1 MGEKRTYTG
10 KELGGYLVGMF
21 GQNLIYNI
29 VATGLYFYFQ
39 NVICLPAMALGWI
52 MTIARIWDAIND
64 PMMGTIVDKTK
75 TKWGK
80 CRPYLIIFP
89 GIIGVVTILT
99 FINGNYATA
108 SSTAQKVLI
117 VAWAA
122 ISYIAWGMCFTVCDI
137 PLWGITSLMTEDEN
151 DRGKILSLARMVAG
165 VGGIGVLVVQ
175 IAQALGTAFVNKIDK
190 NAADY
195 DTLVQKANQKGFI
208 VTVIIMTVIAS
219 VLFEF
224 AGLCTREKVEKSER
238 SYTFKENFQIM
249 FRNKPFRQILISGIL
264 RSPIQLLMIVAMTLV
279 TYYYAN
285 GNIMNILKTDA
296 TGKIMGINF
305 QILVGLGCVAAGLFV
320 GQFVA
325 MGVTPLIIKK
335 VEKKTLYNI
344 YSIAGAVP
352 FALIFVFFKV
362 SGGDLTST
370 FWSIIV
376 GVCML
381 IASASFGGINVLQ
394 SVMIADCVDYEEY
407 HNGVRTDGVFFSGQS
422 FITKLAA
429 GISTI
434 ISSAVPAGFLLF
446 GQYFDAVFLYQYH
459 VLDLCGKT
467 VIDRIDCPVVILVH
481 KKVRTAFVDHRLDGK
496 HHTRNKEHLTSLWC
510 NVTYERIFVKFKSDP
525 VTTDLF
531 YNGITIG
538 LCVRIDGIG
547 NVAQMSPMALR
558 LQVPAGRTLP

>member
-1 MGEKRTYTG
+1 MNNLAKTYTK
-10 KELGGYLVGMF
+10 KEAAGFLVGMF

-64 PMMGTIVDKTK
+64 PMMGTIVDKTHS
-75 TKWGK
+75 KWGK

-89 GIIGVVTILT
+89 AIIGLVTILA
-99 FINGNYATA
+99 FLNGNYATA
-108 SSTAQKVLI
+108 DTTTQKVLI

-151 DRGKILSLARMVAG
+151 DRSKILGLARMVAG

-175 IAQALGTAFVNKIDK
+175 IAQAVAGAFGGDM
-190 NAADY
+190 
-195 DTLVQKANQKGFI
+195 QKGFI
-208 VTVIIMTVIAS
+208 VTVIIMTVVATI
-219 VLFEF
+219 LFEF
-224 AGLCTREKVEKSER
+224 AGLFAKERVDKSEK
-238 SYTFKENFQIM
+238 SYTFKENFKIM
-249 FRNKPFRQILISGIL
+249 FGNKPFRQILISGIL

-285 GNIMNILKTDA
+285 GNIMNILVYNDDGSLA
-296 TGKIMGINF
+296 GINVK
-305 QILVGLGCVAAGLFV
+305 ILIGLGCVAAGLFV

-352 FALIFVFFKV
+352 YALIFVFYKV
-362 SGGDLTST
+362 SGGDLTTT
-370 FWSIIV
+370 FWSIII
-376 GVCML
+376 GICML
-381 IASASFGGINVLQ
+381 FGSAAFGGINVLQ

-407 HNGVRTDGVFFSGQS
+407 YNGVRTDGVFFSGQS

-434 ISSAVPAGFLLF
+434 VSSAVYAIVGYSGANVDKLNKAIENGANFLTYDGGTGAGKYAEAMFFLISIPPAIGMILSAIPTLK
-446 GQYFDAVFLYQYH
+446 YAMTDAEH
-459 VLDLCGKT
+459 KE
-467 VIDRIDCPVVILVH
+467 ILSELVSRR
-481 KKVRTAFVDHRLDGK
+481 KGT
-496 HHTRNKEHLTSLWC
+496 KE
-510 NVTYERIFVKFKSDP
+510 D
-525 VTTDLF
+525 
-531 YNGITIG
+531 
-538 LCVRIDGIG
+538 
-547 NVAQMSPMALR
+547 
-558 LQVPAGRTLP
+558 

>member
-1 MGEKRTYTG
+1 MNSKAKTYTK
-10 KELGGYLVGMF
+10 KEAAGYLVGMF

-64 PMMGTIVDKTK
+64 PMMGTIVDKTHS
-75 TKWGK
+75 KWGK

-89 GIIGVVTILT
+89 AIIGVITILT
-99 FINGNYATA
+99 FVNGNYAEA

-117 VAWAA
+117 VGWAA
-122 ISYIAWGMCFTVCDI
+122 VSYIAWGMCFTVCDI

-151 DRGKILSLARMVAG
+151 DRSKILGLARMVAG

-175 IAQALGTAFVNKIDK
+175 IAQALSGVFNGDM
-190 NAADY
+190 
-195 DTLVQKANQKGFI
+195 QKAFI
-208 VTVIIMTVIAS
+208 VTVVIMTVIATI
-219 VLFEF
+219 LFEF
-224 AGLCTREKVEKSER
+224 AGLFTRERVEKSEK

-249 FRNKPFRQILISGIL
+249 LGNKPFRQILISGIL

-285 GNIMNILKTDA
+285 GNIMNILKYNEDGSLA
-296 TGKIMGINF
+296 GIDFKILI
-305 QILVGLGCVAAGLFV
+305 GLGSVAIGLFV

-335 VEKKTLYNI
+335 VEKKTLYNF

-370 FWSIIV
+370 AWSIVI
-376 GVCML
+376 GICML
-381 IASASFGGINVLQ
+381 FASAAFGGINVLQ

-407 HNGVRTDGVFFSGQS
+407 YNGIRTDGVFFSGQS

-434 ISSAVPAGFLLF
+434 ISSAV
-446 GQYFDAVFLYQYH
+446 Y
-459 VLDLCGKT
+459 
-467 VIDRIDCPVVILVH
+467 
-481 KKVRTAFVDHRLDGK
+481 AFVGYSGVNVDKLNKAIENGANFITYDGGSGVGK
-496 HHTRNKEHLTSLWC
+496 YAEAMFFLISIPPAIGMFLSALPTLKYAMTDKEHKQILAEL
-510 NVTYERIFVKFKSDP
+510 VAKR
-525 VTTDLF
+525 
-531 YNGITIG
+531 
-538 LCVRIDGIG
+538 G
-547 NVAQMSPMALR
+547 NKPQD
-558 LQVPAGRTLP
+558 

>member
-1 MGEKRTYTG
+1 MNNLAKTYTK
-10 KELGGYLVGMF
+10 KEAAGFLVGMF

-64 PMMGTIVDKTK
+64 PMMGTIVDKTHS
-75 TKWGK
+75 KWGK

-89 GIIGVVTILT
+89 AIIGLVTILA
-99 FINGNYATA
+99 FLNGNYATA
-108 SSTAQKVLI
+108 DTTTQKVLI

-151 DRGKILSLARMVAG
+151 DRSKILGLARMVAG

-175 IAQALGTAFVNKIDK
+175 IAQAVAGAFGGDM
-190 NAADY
+190 
-195 DTLVQKANQKGFI
+195 QKGFI
-208 VTVIIMTVIAS
+208 VTVIIMTVVATI
-219 VLFEF
+219 LFEF
-224 AGLCTREKVEKSER
+224 AGLFTKERVDKSEK
-238 SYTFKENFQIM
+238 SYTFKENFKIM
-249 FRNKPFRQILISGIL
+249 FGNKPFRQILISGIL

-285 GNIMNILKTDA
+285 GNIMNILVYNDDGSLA
-296 TGKIMGINF
+296 GINVK
-305 QILVGLGCVAAGLFV
+305 ILIGLGCVAAGLFV

-335 VEKKTLYNI
+335 VEKKTLYNV

-352 FALIFVFFKV
+352 YALIFVFYKV
-362 SGGDLTST
+362 SGGDLTTT
-370 FWSIIV
+370 FWSIII
-376 GVCML
+376 GICML
-381 IASASFGGINVLQ
+381 FGSAAFGGINVLQ

-407 HNGVRTDGVFFSGQS
+407 YNGVRTDGVFFSGQS

-434 ISSAVPAGFLLF
+434 VSSAVYAIVGYSGANVDKLNKAIENGASFLTYDGGTGVGKYAEAMFFLISIPPAIGMILSAIPTLK
-446 GQYFDAVFLYQYH
+446 YAMTDAE
-459 VLDLCGKT
+459 
-467 VIDRIDCPVVILVH
+467 H
-481 KKVRTAFVDHRLDGK
+481 KEMLSELISRRKGT
-496 HHTRNKEHLTSLWC
+496 KE
-510 NVTYERIFVKFKSDP
+510 D
-525 VTTDLF
+525 
-531 YNGITIG
+531 
-538 LCVRIDGIG
+538 
-547 NVAQMSPMALR
+547 
-558 LQVPAGRTLP
+558 

>member
-1 MGEKRTYTG
+1 MNNLAKTYTK
-10 KELGGYLVGMF
+10 KEAAGFLVGMF

-64 PMMGTIVDKTK
+64 PMMGTIVDKTHS
-75 TKWGK
+75 KWGK

-89 GIIGVVTILT
+89 AIIGLVTILT
-99 FINGNYATA
+99 FLNGNYATA
-108 SSTAQKVLI
+108 DTTTQKVLI

-151 DRGKILSLARMVAG
+151 DRSKILGLARMVAG

-175 IAQALGTAFVNKIDK
+175 IAQAVAGAFGGDM
-190 NAADY
+190 
-195 DTLVQKANQKGFI
+195 QKGFI
-208 VTVIIMTVIAS
+208 VTVIIMTVVATI
-219 VLFEF
+219 LFEF
-224 AGLCTREKVEKSER
+224 AGLFTKERVDKSEK
-238 SYTFKENFQIM
+238 SYTFKENFKIM
-249 FRNKPFRQILISGIL
+249 FGNKPFRQILISGIL

-285 GNIMNILKTDA
+285 GNIMNILVYNDDGSLA
-296 TGKIMGINF
+296 GINVK
-305 QILVGLGCVAAGLFV
+305 ILIGLGCVAAGLFV

-335 VEKKTLYNI
+335 VEKKTLYNV

-352 FALIFVFFKV
+352 YALIFVFYKV
-362 SGGDLTST
+362 SGGDLTTT
-370 FWSIIV
+370 FWSIII
-376 GVCML
+376 GICML
-381 IASASFGGINVLQ
+381 FGSAAFGGINVLQ

-407 HNGVRTDGVFFSGQS
+407 YNGVRTDGVFFSGQS

-434 ISSAVPAGFLLF
+434 VSSAVYAIVGYSGANVDKLNKAIENGASFLTYDGGTGVGKYAEAMFFLISIPPAIGMVLSAIPTLK
-446 GQYFDAVFLYQYH
+446 YAMTDAE
-459 VLDLCGKT
+459 
-467 VIDRIDCPVVILVH
+467 H
-481 KKVRTAFVDHRLDGK
+481 KEMLSELISRRKGT
-496 HHTRNKEHLTSLWC
+496 KE
-510 NVTYERIFVKFKSDP
+510 D
-525 VTTDLF
+525 
-531 YNGITIG
+531 
-538 LCVRIDGIG
+538 
-547 NVAQMSPMALR
+547 
-558 LQVPAGRTLP
+558 

>member
-1 MGEKRTYTG
+1 MNSKAKTYTK
-10 KELGGYLVGMF
+10 KEAAGYLVGMF

-64 PMMGTIVDKTK
+64 PMMGTIVDKTHS
-75 TKWGK
+75 KWGK

-89 GIIGVVTILT
+89 AIIGVITILT
-99 FINGNYATA
+99 FINGNYAEA

-117 VAWAA
+117 VGWAA
-122 ISYIAWGMCFTVCDI
+122 VSYIAWGMCFTVCDI
-137 PLWGITSLMTEDEN
+137 PLWGLTSLMTEDEN
-151 DRGKILSLARMVAG
+151 DRSKILGLARMVAG

-175 IAQALGTAFVNKIDK
+175 IAQALAGAFGGDM
-190 NAADY
+190 
-195 DTLVQKANQKGFI
+195 QKAFI
-208 VTVIIMTVIAS
+208 VTVVIMTVIATI
-219 VLFEF
+219 LFEF
-224 AGLCTREKVEKSER
+224 AGLFTRERVEKSEK

-249 FRNKPFRQILISGIL
+249 FGNKPFRQILISGIL

-285 GNIMNILKTDA
+285 GNIMNILKYNEDGSLA
-296 TGKIMGINF
+296 GINF
-305 QILVGLGCVAAGLFV
+305 KILIGLGSVAIGLFV

-335 VEKKTLYNI
+335 VEKKTLYNF

-370 FWSIIV
+370 VWSIVI
-376 GVCML
+376 GICML
-381 IASASFGGINVLQ
+381 FASASFGGINVLQ

-407 HNGVRTDGVFFSGQS
+407 HNGIRTDGVFFSGQS

-434 ISSAVPAGFLLF
+434 ISSAV
-446 GQYFDAVFLYQYH
+446 Y
-459 VLDLCGKT
+459 
-467 VIDRIDCPVVILVH
+467 
-481 KKVRTAFVDHRLDGK
+481 AFVGYSGVNVDKLNKAIENGANFITYDGGSGVGK
-496 HHTRNKEHLTSLWC
+496 YAEAMFFLISIPPAIGMFLSALPTLKYAMTDKEHKQILL
-510 NVTYERIFVKFKSDP
+510 NIVDEINK
-525 VTTDLF
+525 L
-531 YNGITIG
+531 
-538 LCVRIDGIG
+538 
-547 NVAQMSPMALR
+547 
-558 LQVPAGRTLP
+558 

>member
-1 MGEKRTYTG
+1 MNSKAKTYTK
-10 KELGGYLVGMF
+10 KEAAGYLVGMF

-64 PMMGTIVDKTK
+64 PMMGTIVDKTHS
-75 TKWGK
+75 KWGK

-89 GIIGVVTILT
+89 AIIGVITILT
-99 FINGNYATA
+99 FVNGNYAEA

-122 ISYIAWGMCFTVCDI
+122 VSYIAWGMCFTVCDI

-151 DRGKILSLARMVAG
+151 DRSKILGLARMVAG

-175 IAQALGTAFVNKIDK
+175 VAQALAGAFNGDM
-190 NAADY
+190 
-195 DTLVQKANQKGFI
+195 QKAFI
-208 VTVIIMTVIAS
+208 VTVVIMTVVATI
-219 VLFEF
+219 LFEF
-224 AGLCTREKVEKSER
+224 AGVFTRERVEKSEK

-249 FRNKPFRQILISGIL
+249 FGNKPFRQILISGIL

-285 GNIMNILKTDA
+285 GNIMNILKYNEDGSLA
-296 TGKIMGINF
+296 GIDFKILI
-305 QILVGLGCVAAGLFV
+305 GLGSVAVGLFV

-335 VEKKTLYNI
+335 MEKKTLYNI

-370 FWSIIV
+370 AWSIVI
-376 GVCML
+376 GICML
-381 IASASFGGINVLQ
+381 FASAAFGGINVLQ

-434 ISSAVPAGFLLF
+434 ISSAV
-446 GQYFDAVFLYQYH
+446 Y
-459 VLDLCGKT
+459 
-467 VIDRIDCPVVILVH
+467 
-481 KKVRTAFVDHRLDGK
+481 AFVGYSGVNVDKLNKAIENGANFITYDGGSGIGK
-496 HHTRNKEHLTSLWC
+496 YAEAMFFLISIPPAIGMFLSALPTLKYAMTDKEHEQILAEL
-510 NVTYERIFVKFKSDP
+510 VAKR
-525 VTTDLF
+525 
-531 YNGITIG
+531 
-538 LCVRIDGIG
+538 G
-547 NVAQMSPMALR
+547 NKPQD
-558 LQVPAGRTLP
+558 

>member
-1 MGEKRTYTG
+1 MGDTKRTYTG

-99 FINGNYATA
+99 FLNGNYANAT
-108 SSTAQKVLI
+108 TTTQKVLI
-117 VAWAA
+117 VAWAG

-151 DRGKILSLARMVAG
+151 DRGKILGLARMVAG

-175 IAQALGTAFVNKIDK
+175 VAQALSGAFNG
-190 NAADY
+190 NM
-195 DTLVQKANQKGFI
+195 QKAFI

-224 AGLCTREKVEKSER
+224 AGICTRERVEKSER
-238 SYTFKENFQIM
+238 TYTFKENFQIM

-285 GNIMNILKTDA
+285 GNIMNILNTDPA
-296 TGKIMGINF
+296 GKITGIN
-305 QILVGLGCVAAGLFV
+305 IKVLIGLGAVAAGLFI

-325 MGVTPLIIKK
+325 MGITPVLIKK
-335 VEKKTLYNI
+335 IEKKTLYNF
-344 YSIAGAVP
+344 YSLAGAIP
-352 FALIFVFFKV
+352 FALIFVFYKV
-362 SGGDLTST
+362 SGGDLTT
-370 FWSIIV
+370 VGWSIVI

-381 IASASFGGINVLQ
+381 FASASFGGINVLQ
-394 SVMIADCVDYEEY
+394 SIMIADCVDYEEY

-422 FITKLAA
+422 FITKLSA
-429 GISTI
+429 GLATI
-434 ISSAVPAGFLLF
+434 ISSVVYSIVGYSGANVDKLNKAIEKGASFITYDGGSGVGKYAAAMFFLISIPPAIGMALSALPTLK
-446 GQYFDAVFLYQYH
+446 YAMSD
-459 VLDLCGKT
+459 
-467 VIDRIDCPVVILVH
+467 
-481 KKVRTAFVDHRLDGK
+481 
-496 HHTRNKEHLTSLWC
+496 KEHAKILDELISRR
-510 NVTYERIFVKFKSDP
+510 NNKDAAEAD
-525 VTTDLF
+525 TDL
-531 YNGITIG
+531 
-538 LCVRIDGIG
+538 
-547 NVAQMSPMALR
+547 AAEALENKMESIVDEIN
-558 LQVPAGRTLP
+558 QI

>member
-1 MGEKRTYTG
+1 MNNLAKTYTK
-10 KELGGYLVGMF
+10 KEAAGFLVGMF

-64 PMMGTIVDKTK
+64 PMMGTIVDKTHS
-75 TKWGK
+75 KWGK

-89 GIIGVVTILT
+89 AIIGLVTILT
-99 FINGNYATA
+99 FLNGNYATA
-108 SSTAQKVLI
+108 DTTTQKVLI

-151 DRGKILSLARMVAG
+151 DRSKILGLARMVAG

-175 IAQALGTAFVNKIDK
+175 IAQAVAGAFGGDM
-190 NAADY
+190 
-195 DTLVQKANQKGFI
+195 QKGFI
-208 VTVIIMTVIAS
+208 VTVIIMTVVATI
-219 VLFEF
+219 LFEF
-224 AGLCTREKVEKSER
+224 AGLFTKERVDKSEK
-238 SYTFKENFQIM
+238 SYTFKENFKIM
-249 FRNKPFRQILISGIL
+249 FGNKPFRQILISGIL

-285 GNIMNILKTDA
+285 GNIMNILVYNDDGSLA
-296 TGKIMGINF
+296 GINVK
-305 QILVGLGCVAAGLFV
+305 ILIGLGCVAAGLFV

-335 VEKKTLYNI
+335 VEKKTLYNV

-352 FALIFVFFKV
+352 YALIFVFYKV
-362 SGGDLTST
+362 SGGDLTTT
-370 FWSIIV
+370 FWSIII
-376 GVCML
+376 GICML
-381 IASASFGGINVLQ
+381 FGSAAFGGINVLQ

-407 HNGVRTDGVFFSGQS
+407 YNGVRTDGVFFSGQS

-434 ISSAVPAGFLLF
+434 VSSAVYAIVGYSGANVDKLNKAIENGASFLTYDGGTGVGKYAEAMFFLISIPPAIGMILSAIPTLK
-446 GQYFDAVFLYQYH
+446 YAMTDAE
-459 VLDLCGKT
+459 
-467 VIDRIDCPVVILVH
+467 H
-481 KKVRTAFVDHRLDGK
+481 KEMLSELISRRKGT
-496 HHTRNKEHLTSLWC
+496 KE
-510 NVTYERIFVKFKSDP
+510 D
-525 VTTDLF
+525 
-531 YNGITIG
+531 
-538 LCVRIDGIG
+538 
-547 NVAQMSPMALR
+547 
-558 LQVPAGRTLP
+558 

>member
-1 MGEKRTYTG
+1 MNNLAKTYTK
-10 KELGGYLVGMF
+10 KEAAGFLVGMF

-64 PMMGTIVDKTK
+64 PMMGTIVDKTHS
-75 TKWGK
+75 KWGK

-89 GIIGVVTILT
+89 AIIGLVTILA
-99 FINGNYATA
+99 FLNGNYATA
-108 SSTAQKVLI
+108 DTTTQKVLI

-151 DRGKILSLARMVAG
+151 DRSKILGLARMVAG

-175 IAQALGTAFVNKIDK
+175 IAQAVAGAFGGDM
-190 NAADY
+190 
-195 DTLVQKANQKGFI
+195 QKGFI
-208 VTVIIMTVIAS
+208 VTVIIMTVVATI
-219 VLFEF
+219 LFEF
-224 AGLCTREKVEKSER
+224 AGLFTKERVDKSEK
-238 SYTFKENFQIM
+238 SYTFKENFKIM
-249 FRNKPFRQILISGIL
+249 FGNKPFRQILISGIL

-285 GNIMNILKTDA
+285 GNIMNILVYNDDGSLA
-296 TGKIMGINF
+296 GINVK
-305 QILVGLGCVAAGLFV
+305 ILIGLGCVAAGLFV

-352 FALIFVFFKV
+352 YALIFVFYKV
-362 SGGDLTST
+362 SGGDLTTT
-370 FWSIIV
+370 FWSIII
-376 GVCML
+376 GICML
-381 IASASFGGINVLQ
+381 FGSAAFGGINVLQ

-407 HNGVRTDGVFFSGQS
+407 YNGVRTDGVFFSGQS

-434 ISSAVPAGFLLF
+434 VSSAVYAIVGYSGANVDKLNKAIENGANFLTYDGGTGAGKYAEAMFFLISIPPAIGMILSAIPTLK
-446 GQYFDAVFLYQYH
+446 YAMTDAEH
-459 VLDLCGKT
+459 KE
-467 VIDRIDCPVVILVH
+467 ILSELVSRR
-481 KKVRTAFVDHRLDGK
+481 KGT
-496 HHTRNKEHLTSLWC
+496 KE
-510 NVTYERIFVKFKSDP
+510 D
-525 VTTDLF
+525 
-531 YNGITIG
+531 
-538 LCVRIDGIG
+538 
-547 NVAQMSPMALR
+547 
-558 LQVPAGRTLP
+558 

>member
-1 MGEKRTYTG
+1 MNSKAKTYTK
-10 KELGGYLVGMF
+10 KEAAGYLVGMF

-52 MTIARIWDAIND
+52 MTIARIWDAVND
-64 PMMGTIVDKTK
+64 PMMGTIVDKTHS
-75 TKWGK
+75 KWGK

-89 GIIGVVTILT
+89 AIIGVITILT
-99 FINGNYATA
+99 FINGNYAEA

-117 VAWAA
+117 VGWAA
-122 ISYIAWGMCFTVCDI
+122 VSYIAWGMCFTVCDI
-137 PLWGITSLMTEDEN
+137 PLWGLTSLMTEDEN
-151 DRGKILSLARMVAG
+151 DRSKILGLARMVAG

-175 IAQALGTAFVNKIDK
+175 IAQALAGVFGGDM
-190 NAADY
+190 
-195 DTLVQKANQKGFI
+195 QKAFI
-208 VTVIIMTVIAS
+208 VTVVIMTVIATI
-219 VLFEF
+219 LFEF
-224 AGLCTREKVEKSER
+224 AGIFTRERVEKSEK

-249 FRNKPFRQILISGIL
+249 FGNKPFRQILISGIL

-285 GNIMNILKTDA
+285 GNIMNILKYNEDGSLA
-296 TGKIMGINF
+296 GINF
-305 QILVGLGCVAAGLFV
+305 KILIGLGSVAVGLFV

-335 VEKKTLYNI
+335 VEKKTLYNF

-370 FWSIIV
+370 AWSIVI
-376 GVCML
+376 GICML
-381 IASASFGGINVLQ
+381 FASASFGGINVLQ

-407 HNGVRTDGVFFSGQS
+407 YNGVRTDGVFFSGQS

-434 ISSAVPAGFLLF
+434 ISSAV
-446 GQYFDAVFLYQYH
+446 Y
-459 VLDLCGKT
+459 
-467 VIDRIDCPVVILVH
+467 
-481 KKVRTAFVDHRLDGK
+481 AFVGYSGVNVDKLNKAIENGANFITYDGGSGVGK
-496 HHTRNKEHLTSLWC
+496 YAEAMFFLISIPPAIGMFLSALPTLKYAMTDKEHKQILAEL
-510 NVTYERIFVKFKSDP
+510 VAKR
-525 VTTDLF
+525 
-531 YNGITIG
+531 
-538 LCVRIDGIG
+538 G
-547 NVAQMSPMALR
+547 NKPQD
-558 LQVPAGRTLP
+558 

>member
-1 MGEKRTYTG
+1 MNNLAKTYTK
-10 KELGGYLVGMF
+10 KEAAGFLVGMF

-64 PMMGTIVDKTK
+64 PMMGTIVDKTHS
-75 TKWGK
+75 KWGK

-89 GIIGVVTILT
+89 AIIGVITILA
-99 FINGNYATA
+99 FLNGNYATA
-108 SSTAQKVLI
+108 DTTTQKVLI

-151 DRGKILSLARMVAG
+151 DRSKILGLARMVAG

-175 IAQALGTAFVNKIDK
+175 IAQAVAGAFGGDM
-190 NAADY
+190 
-195 DTLVQKANQKGFI
+195 QKGFI
-208 VTVIIMTVIAS
+208 VTVIIMTVVATI
-219 VLFEF
+219 LFEF
-224 AGLCTREKVEKSER
+224 AGLFTKERVDKSEK
-238 SYTFKENFQIM
+238 SYTFKENFKIM
-249 FRNKPFRQILISGIL
+249 FGNKPFRQILISGIL

-285 GNIMNILKTDA
+285 GNIMNILVYNDDGSLA
-296 TGKIMGINF
+296 GINVK
-305 QILVGLGCVAAGLFV
+305 ILIGLGCVAAGLFV

-335 VEKKTLYNI
+335 VEKKTLYNV

-352 FALIFVFFKV
+352 YALIFVFYKV
-362 SGGDLTST
+362 SGGDLTTT
-370 FWSIIV
+370 FWSIII
-376 GVCML
+376 GICML
-381 IASASFGGINVLQ
+381 FGSAAFGGINVLQ

-407 HNGVRTDGVFFSGQS
+407 YNGVRTDGVFFSGQS

-434 ISSAVPAGFLLF
+434 VSSAVYAIVGYSGANVDKLNKAIENGASFLTYDGGTGVGKYAEAMFFLISIPPAIGMILSAIPTLK
-446 GQYFDAVFLYQYH
+446 YAMTDAEH
-459 VLDLCGKT
+459 KE
-467 VIDRIDCPVVILVH
+467 ILSELVSRR
-481 KKVRTAFVDHRLDGK
+481 KGT
-496 HHTRNKEHLTSLWC
+496 KE
-510 NVTYERIFVKFKSDP
+510 D
-525 VTTDLF
+525 
-531 YNGITIG
+531 
-538 LCVRIDGIG
+538 
-547 NVAQMSPMALR
+547 
-558 LQVPAGRTLP
+558 

>member
-1 MGEKRTYTG
+1 MNNLAKTYTK
-10 KELGGYLVGMF
+10 KEAAGFLVGMF

-64 PMMGTIVDKTK
+64 PMMGTIVDKTHS
-75 TKWGK
+75 KWGK

-89 GIIGVVTILT
+89 AIIGLVTILA
-99 FINGNYATA
+99 FLNGNYATA
-108 SSTAQKVLI
+108 DTTTQKVLI

-151 DRGKILSLARMVAG
+151 DRSKILGLARMVAG

-175 IAQALGTAFVNKIDK
+175 IAQAVAGAFGGDM
-190 NAADY
+190 
-195 DTLVQKANQKGFI
+195 QKGFI
-208 VTVIIMTVIAS
+208 VTVIIMTVVATI
-219 VLFEF
+219 LFEF
-224 AGLCTREKVEKSER
+224 AGLFTKERVDKSEK
-238 SYTFKENFQIM
+238 SYTFKENFKIM
-249 FRNKPFRQILISGIL
+249 FGNKPFRQILISGIL

-285 GNIMNILKTDA
+285 GNIMNILVYNDDGSLA
-296 TGKIMGINF
+296 GINVK
-305 QILVGLGCVAAGLFV
+305 ILIGLGCVAAGLFV

-352 FALIFVFFKV
+352 YALIFVFYKV
-362 SGGDLTST
+362 SGGDLTTT
-370 FWSIIV
+370 FWSIII
-376 GVCML
+376 GICML
-381 IASASFGGINVLQ
+381 FGSAAFGGINVLQ

-407 HNGVRTDGVFFSGQS
+407 YNGVRTDGVFFSGQS

-434 ISSAVPAGFLLF
+434 VSSAVYAIVGYSGVNVDKLNKAIENGASFLTYDGGTGVGKYAEAMFFLISIPPAIGMILSAIPTLK
-446 GQYFDAVFLYQYH
+446 YAMTDAEH
-459 VLDLCGKT
+459 KE
-467 VIDRIDCPVVILVH
+467 ILSELVSRR
-481 KKVRTAFVDHRLDGK
+481 KGT
-496 HHTRNKEHLTSLWC
+496 KE
-510 NVTYERIFVKFKSDP
+510 D
-525 VTTDLF
+525 
-531 YNGITIG
+531 
-538 LCVRIDGIG
+538 
-547 NVAQMSPMALR
+547 
-558 LQVPAGRTLP
+558 

>member
-1 MGEKRTYTG
+1 MNNLAKTYTK
-10 KELGGYLVGMF
+10 KEAAGFLVGMF

-64 PMMGTIVDKTK
+64 PMMGTIVDKTHS
-75 TKWGK
+75 KWGK

-89 GIIGVVTILT
+89 AIIGLVTILA
-99 FINGNYATA
+99 FLNGNYATA
-108 SSTAQKVLI
+108 DTTTQKVLI

-151 DRGKILSLARMVAG
+151 DRSKILGLARMVAG

-175 IAQALGTAFVNKIDK
+175 IAQAVAGAFGGDM
-190 NAADY
+190 
-195 DTLVQKANQKGFI
+195 QKGFI
-208 VTVIIMTVIAS
+208 VTVIIMTVVATI
-219 VLFEF
+219 LFEF
-224 AGLCTREKVEKSER
+224 AGLFTKERVDKSEK
-238 SYTFKENFQIM
+238 SYTFKENFKIM
-249 FRNKPFRQILISGIL
+249 FGNKPFRQILISGIL

-285 GNIMNILKTDA
+285 GNIMNILVYNDDGSLA
-296 TGKIMGINF
+296 GINVK
-305 QILVGLGCVAAGLFV
+305 ILIGLGCVAAGLFV

-352 FALIFVFFKV
+352 FALIFVFYKV
-362 SGGDLTST
+362 SGGDLTTT
-370 FWSIIV
+370 FWSIII
-376 GVCML
+376 GICML
-381 IASASFGGINVLQ
+381 FGSAAFGGINVLQ

-407 HNGVRTDGVFFSGQS
+407 YNGVRTDGVFFSGQS

-434 ISSAVPAGFLLF
+434 VSSAV
-446 GQYFDAVFLYQYH
+446 Y
-459 VLDLCGKT
+459 
-467 VIDRIDCPVVILVH
+467 
-481 KKVRTAFVDHRLDGK
+481 AFVGYSGANVDKLNKAIENGASFLTYDGGTGVGK
-496 HHTRNKEHLTSLWC
+496 YAEAMFFLISIPPAIGMILSAIPTLKYAMTDAEHKEILSELVSRRKGTK
-510 NVTYERIFVKFKSDP
+510 ED
-525 VTTDLF
+525 
-531 YNGITIG
+531 
-538 LCVRIDGIG
+538 
-547 NVAQMSPMALR
+547 
-558 LQVPAGRTLP
+558 

>member
-1 MGEKRTYTG
+1 MNSTAKTYTK
-10 KELGGYLVGMF
+10 KEAAGFLTGMF

-52 MTIARIWDAIND
+52 MAIARIWDAIND
-64 PMMGTIVDKTK
+64 PMMGTIVDKTHS
-75 TKWGK
+75 KWGK

-89 GIIGVVTILT
+89 AIIGVITILT
-99 FINGNYATA
+99 FINGNYAEA

-117 VAWAA
+117 VGWAA
-122 ISYIAWGMCFTVCDI
+122 VSYIAWGMCFTVCDI

-151 DRGKILSLARMVAG
+151 DRSKILGLARMVAG

-175 IAQALGTAFVNKIDK
+175 IAQALAGVFDGNM
-190 NAADY
+190 
-195 DTLVQKANQKGFI
+195 QKSFI
-208 VTVIIMTVIAS
+208 VTVIVMTVIATI
-219 VLFEF
+219 LFEF
-224 AGLCTREKVEKSER
+224 AGVFTRERVEKSER

-249 FRNKPFRQILISGIL
+249 FGNKPFRQILISGIL

-285 GNIMNILKTDA
+285 GNIMNILKYNEDGSLA
-296 TGKIMGINF
+296 GIDFKILI
-305 QILVGLGCVAAGLFV
+305 GLGSVAIGLFV

-325 MGVTPLIIKK
+325 MGVTPVIIKK
-335 VEKKTLYNI
+335 VEKKKLYNF

-352 FALIFVFFKV
+352 FALIFVFFKI

-370 FWSIIV
+370 VWSIVV
-376 GVCML
+376 GICML
-381 IASASFGGINVLQ
+381 FASASFGGINVLQ

-434 ISSAVPAGFLLF
+434 ISSAI
-446 GQYFDAVFLYQYH
+446 Y
-459 VLDLCGKT
+459 
-467 VIDRIDCPVVILVH
+467 
-481 KKVRTAFVDHRLDGK
+481 AFVGYSGVNVDKLNKAIENGANFITYDGGTGAGK
-496 HHTRNKEHLTSLWC
+496 YAEAMFFLISIPPAIGMFLSALPTLKYALSDKEH
-510 NVTYERIFVKFKSDP
+510 ERILSELIAKRGDKAD
-525 VTTDLF
+525 D
-531 YNGITIG
+531 
-538 LCVRIDGIG
+538 
-547 NVAQMSPMALR
+547 
-558 LQVPAGRTLP
+558 

>member
-1 MGEKRTYTG
+1 MNSTAKTYTK
-10 KELGGYLVGMF
+10 KEAAGFLTGMF

-52 MTIARIWDAIND
+52 MAIARIWDAIND
-64 PMMGTIVDKTK
+64 PMMGTIVDKTHS
-75 TKWGK
+75 KWGK

-89 GIIGVVTILT
+89 AIIGVITILT
-99 FINGNYATA
+99 FINGNYAEA

-117 VAWAA
+117 VGWAA
-122 ISYIAWGMCFTVCDI
+122 VSYIAWGMCFTVCDI

-151 DRGKILSLARMVAG
+151 DRSKILGLARMVAG

-175 IAQALGTAFVNKIDK
+175 IAQALAGVFDGNM
-190 NAADY
+190 
-195 DTLVQKANQKGFI
+195 QKSFI
-208 VTVIIMTVIAS
+208 VTVIVMTVIATI
-219 VLFEF
+219 LFEF
-224 AGLCTREKVEKSER
+224 AGVFTRERVEKSER

-249 FRNKPFRQILISGIL
+249 FGNKPFRQILISGIL

-285 GNIMNILKTDA
+285 GNIMNILKYNKDGSLA
-296 TGKIMGINF
+296 GIDFKILI
-305 QILVGLGCVAAGLFV
+305 GLGSVAIGLFV

-325 MGVTPLIIKK
+325 MGVTPVIIKK
-335 VEKKTLYNI
+335 VEKKKLYNF

-352 FALIFVFFKV
+352 FALIFVFFKI

-370 FWSIIV
+370 VWSIVV
-376 GVCML
+376 GICML
-381 IASASFGGINVLQ
+381 FASASFGGINVLQ

-434 ISSAVPAGFLLF
+434 ISSAI
-446 GQYFDAVFLYQYH
+446 Y
-459 VLDLCGKT
+459 
-467 VIDRIDCPVVILVH
+467 
-481 KKVRTAFVDHRLDGK
+481 AFVGYSGVNVDKLNKAIENGANFITYDGGTGAGK
-496 HHTRNKEHLTSLWC
+496 YAEAMFFLISIPPAIGMFLSALPTLKYALSDKEH
-510 NVTYERIFVKFKSDP
+510 ERILSELIAKRGDKAD
-525 VTTDLF
+525 D
-531 YNGITIG
+531 
-538 LCVRIDGIG
+538 
-547 NVAQMSPMALR
+547 
-558 LQVPAGRTLP
+558 

>member
-1 MGEKRTYTG
+1 MNNLAKTYTK
-10 KELGGYLVGMF
+10 KEAAGFLVGMF

-64 PMMGTIVDKTK
+64 PMMGTIVDKTHS
-75 TKWGK
+75 KWGK

-89 GIIGVVTILT
+89 AIIGLVTILA
-99 FINGNYATA
+99 FLNGNYATA
-108 SSTAQKVLI
+108 DTTTQKVLI

-151 DRGKILSLARMVAG
+151 DRSKILGLARMVAG

-175 IAQALGTAFVNKIDK
+175 IAQAVAGAFGGDM
-190 NAADY
+190 
-195 DTLVQKANQKGFI
+195 QKGFI
-208 VTVIIMTVIAS
+208 VTVIIMTVVATI
-219 VLFEF
+219 LFEF
-224 AGLCTREKVEKSER
+224 AGLFTKERVDKSEK
-238 SYTFKENFQIM
+238 SYTFKENFKIM
-249 FRNKPFRQILISGIL
+249 FGNKPFRQILISGIL

-285 GNIMNILKTDA
+285 GNIMNILVYNDDGSLA
-296 TGKIMGINF
+296 GINVK
-305 QILVGLGCVAAGLFV
+305 ILIGLGCVAAGLFV

-352 FALIFVFFKV
+352 FALIFVFYKV
-362 SGGDLTST
+362 SGGDLTTT
-370 FWSIIV
+370 FWSIII
-376 GVCML
+376 GICML
-381 IASASFGGINVLQ
+381 FGSAAFGGINVLQ

-407 HNGVRTDGVFFSGQS
+407 YNGVRTDGVFFSGQS

-434 ISSAVPAGFLLF
+434 VSSAVYAIVGYSGANVDKLNKAIENGASFLTYDGGTGVGKYAEAMFFLISIPPAIGMVLSAIPTLK
-446 GQYFDAVFLYQYH
+446 YAMTDAE
-459 VLDLCGKT
+459 
-467 VIDRIDCPVVILVH
+467 H
-481 KKVRTAFVDHRLDGK
+481 KEMLSELISRRKGT
-496 HHTRNKEHLTSLWC
+496 KE
-510 NVTYERIFVKFKSDP
+510 D
-525 VTTDLF
+525 
-531 YNGITIG
+531 
-538 LCVRIDGIG
+538 
-547 NVAQMSPMALR
+547 
-558 LQVPAGRTLP
+558 

>member
-1 MGEKRTYTG
+1 MNNLAKTYTK
-10 KELGGYLVGMF
+10 KEAAGFLVGMF

-64 PMMGTIVDKTK
+64 PMMGTIVDKTHS
-75 TKWGK
+75 KWGK

-89 GIIGVVTILT
+89 AIIGLVTILA
-99 FINGNYATA
+99 FLNGNYASADT
-108 SSTAQKVLI
+108 TTQKVLI

-151 DRGKILSLARMVAG
+151 DRSKILGLARMVAG

-175 IAQALGTAFVNKIDK
+175 IAQAVAGAFGGDM
-190 NAADY
+190 
-195 DTLVQKANQKGFI
+195 QKGFI
-208 VTVIIMTVIAS
+208 VTVIIMTVVATI
-219 VLFEF
+219 LFEF
-224 AGLCTREKVEKSER
+224 AGLFTKERVDKSEK
-238 SYTFKENFQIM
+238 SYTFKENFKIM
-249 FRNKPFRQILISGIL
+249 FGNKPFRQILISGIL

-285 GNIMNILKTDA
+285 GNIMNILVYNDDGSLA
-296 TGKIMGINF
+296 GINVK
-305 QILVGLGCVAAGLFV
+305 ILIGLGCVAAGLFV

-352 FALIFVFFKV
+352 YALIFVFYKV
-362 SGGDLTST
+362 SGGDLTTT
-370 FWSIIV
+370 FWSIII
-376 GVCML
+376 GICML
-381 IASASFGGINVLQ
+381 FGSAAFGGINVLQ

-407 HNGVRTDGVFFSGQS
+407 YNGVRTDGVFFSGQS

-434 ISSAVPAGFLLF
+434 VSSAVYAIVGYSGANVDKLNKAIENGASFLTYDGGTGVGKYAEAMFFLISIPPAIGMILSAIPTLK
-446 GQYFDAVFLYQYH
+446 YAMTDAEH
-459 VLDLCGKT
+459 KE
-467 VIDRIDCPVVILVH
+467 ILSELVSRR
-481 KKVRTAFVDHRLDGK
+481 KGT
-496 HHTRNKEHLTSLWC
+496 KE
-510 NVTYERIFVKFKSDP
+510 D
-525 VTTDLF
+525 
-531 YNGITIG
+531 
-538 LCVRIDGIG
+538 
-547 NVAQMSPMALR
+547 
-558 LQVPAGRTLP
+558 

>member
-1 MGEKRTYTG
+1 MEHKRLTYTN

-52 MTIARIWDAIND
+52 MTIARVWDAIND

-99 FINGNYATA
+99 FINSNYANATT
-108 SSTAQKVLI
+108 TAQKALI
-117 VAWAA
+117 IGWAA
-122 ISYIAWGMCFTVCDI
+122 VSYVAWGMCFTVCDI

-151 DRGKILSLARMVAG
+151 DRSKILGLARMVAG

-175 IAQALGTAFVNKIDK
+175 IAQALGTAFVDK
-190 NAADY
+190 LDKSAPDY
-195 DTLVQKANQKGFI
+195 AELVQKANQKGFI
-208 VTVIIMTVIAS
+208 ITVIIMTVVAS
-219 VLFEF
+219 ILFEF
-224 AGLCTREKVEKSER
+224 AGIATRERVEKSEK
-238 SYTFKENFQIM
+238 SYTFKENFKIM
-249 FRNKPFRQILISGIL
+249 FSNKPFRQILISGIL

-285 GNIMNILKTDA
+285 GNIMNILATDA
-296 TGKIMGINF
+296 SGKITGINF
-305 QILVGLGCVAAGLFV
+305 KILIGLGCVALGLFV

-325 MGVTPLIIKK
+325 MGITPLLIKK
-335 VEKKTLYNI
+335 FEKKTLYNF

-352 FALIFVFFKV
+352 FALIYVFFKI

-370 FWSIIV
+370 VWSIVTGI
-376 GVCML
+376 CML
-381 IASASFGGINVLQ
+381 FGSAAFGGINVLQ

-407 HNGVRTDGVFFSGQS
+407 YNGVRTDGVFFSGQS

-429 GISTI
+429 GLSTI
-434 ISSAVPAGFLLF
+434 ISSVVYSIVGYSGKNVDILNKAIANGESFITYDGGTGKGKYAAAMFFLISIPPAIGMLLSAIPTLK
-446 GQYFDAVFLYQYH
+446 YAMTDKEH
-459 VLDLCGKT
+459 EN
-467 VIDRIDCPVVILVH
+467 ILAELVSRR
-481 KKVRTAFVDHRLDGK
+481 RTAKEKTDADSADAPSTLDAA
-496 HHTRNKEHLTSLWC
+496 S
-510 NVTYERIFVKFKSDP
+510 
-525 VTTDLF
+525 
-531 YNGITIG
+531 
-538 LCVRIDGIG
+538 
-547 NVAQMSPMALR
+547 AALEDNMDSIVEEINN
-558 LQVPAGRTLP
+558 L

>member
-1 MGEKRTYTG
+1 MNNLAKTYTK
-10 KELGGYLVGMF
+10 KEAAGFLVGMF

-64 PMMGTIVDKTK
+64 PMMGTIVDKTHS
-75 TKWGK
+75 KWGK

-89 GIIGVVTILT
+89 AIIGLVTILA
-99 FINGNYATA
+99 FLNGNYATA
-108 SSTAQKVLI
+108 DTTTQKVLI

-151 DRGKILSLARMVAG
+151 DRSKILGLARMVAG

-175 IAQALGTAFVNKIDK
+175 IAQAVAGAFGGDM
-190 NAADY
+190 
-195 DTLVQKANQKGFI
+195 QKGFI
-208 VTVIIMTVIAS
+208 VTVIIMTVVATI
-219 VLFEF
+219 LFEF
-224 AGLCTREKVEKSER
+224 AGLFTKERVDKSEK
-238 SYTFKENFQIM
+238 SYTFKENFKIM
-249 FRNKPFRQILISGIL
+249 FGNKPFRQILISGIL

-285 GNIMNILKTDA
+285 GNIMNILVYNDDGSLA
-296 TGKIMGINF
+296 GINVK
-305 QILVGLGCVAAGLFV
+305 ILIGLGCVAAGLFV

-352 FALIFVFFKV
+352 YALIFVFYKV
-362 SGGDLTST
+362 SGGDLTTT
-370 FWSIIV
+370 FWSIII
-376 GVCML
+376 GICML
-381 IASASFGGINVLQ
+381 FGSAAFGGINVLQ

-407 HNGVRTDGVFFSGQS
+407 YNGVRTDGIFFSGQS

-434 ISSAVPAGFLLF
+434 VSSAVYAIVGYSGANVDKLNKAIENGASFLTYDGGTGVGKYAEAMFFLISIPPAIGMILSAIPTLK
-446 GQYFDAVFLYQYH
+446 YAMTDAEH
-459 VLDLCGKT
+459 KE
-467 VIDRIDCPVVILVH
+467 ILSELVSRR
-481 KKVRTAFVDHRLDGK
+481 KGT
-496 HHTRNKEHLTSLWC
+496 KE
-510 NVTYERIFVKFKSDP
+510 D
-525 VTTDLF
+525 
-531 YNGITIG
+531 
-538 LCVRIDGIG
+538 
-547 NVAQMSPMALR
+547 
-558 LQVPAGRTLP
+558 

>member
-1 MGEKRTYTG
+1 MNNLAKTYTK
-10 KELGGYLVGMF
+10 KEAAGFLVGMF

-64 PMMGTIVDKTK
+64 PMMGTIVDKTHS
-75 TKWGK
+75 KWGK

-89 GIIGVVTILT
+89 AIIGLITILA
-99 FINGNYATA
+99 FLNGNYATA
-108 SSTAQKVLI
+108 DTTTQKVLI

-151 DRGKILSLARMVAG
+151 DRSKILGLARMVAG

-175 IAQALGTAFVNKIDK
+175 IAQAVAGAFGGDM
-190 NAADY
+190 
-195 DTLVQKANQKGFI
+195 QKGFI
-208 VTVIIMTVIAS
+208 VTVIIMTVVATI
-219 VLFEF
+219 LFEF
-224 AGLCTREKVEKSER
+224 AGLFTKERVDKSEK
-238 SYTFKENFQIM
+238 SYTFKENFKIM
-249 FRNKPFRQILISGIL
+249 FGNKPFRQILISGIL

-285 GNIMNILKTDA
+285 GNIMNILVYNDDGSLA
-296 TGKIMGINF
+296 GINVK
-305 QILVGLGCVAAGLFV
+305 ILIGLGCVAAGLFV

-335 VEKKTLYNI
+335 VEKKTLYNV

-352 FALIFVFFKV
+352 YALIFVFYKV
-362 SGGDLTST
+362 SGGDLTTT
-370 FWSIIV
+370 FWSIII
-376 GVCML
+376 GICML
-381 IASASFGGINVLQ
+381 FGSAAFGGINVLQ

-407 HNGVRTDGVFFSGQS
+407 YNGVRTDGVFFSGQS

-434 ISSAVPAGFLLF
+434 VSSAVYAIVGYSGANVDKLNKAIENGANFLTYDGGTGAGKYAEAMFFLISIPPAIGMILSAIPTLK
-446 GQYFDAVFLYQYH
+446 YAMTDAEH
-459 VLDLCGKT
+459 KE
-467 VIDRIDCPVVILVH
+467 ILSELVSRR
-481 KKVRTAFVDHRLDGK
+481 KGT
-496 HHTRNKEHLTSLWC
+496 KE
-510 NVTYERIFVKFKSDP
+510 D
-525 VTTDLF
+525 
-531 YNGITIG
+531 
-538 LCVRIDGIG
+538 
-547 NVAQMSPMALR
+547 
-558 LQVPAGRTLP
+558 

>member
-1 MGEKRTYTG
+1 MNNLAKTYTK
-10 KELGGYLVGMF
+10 KEAAGFLVGMF

-64 PMMGTIVDKTK
+64 PMMGTIVDKTHS
-75 TKWGK
+75 KWGK

-89 GIIGVVTILT
+89 AIIGLVTILA
-99 FINGNYATA
+99 FLNGNYATA
-108 SSTAQKVLI
+108 DTTTQKVLI

-151 DRGKILSLARMVAG
+151 DRSKILGLARMVAG

-175 IAQALGTAFVNKIDK
+175 IAQAVAGAFGGDM
-190 NAADY
+190 
-195 DTLVQKANQKGFI
+195 QKGFI
-208 VTVIIMTVIAS
+208 VTVIIMTVVATI
-219 VLFEF
+219 LFEF
-224 AGLCTREKVEKSER
+224 AGLFTKERVDKSEK
-238 SYTFKENFQIM
+238 SYTFKENFKIM
-249 FRNKPFRQILISGIL
+249 FGNKPFRQILISGIL

-285 GNIMNILKTDA
+285 GNIMNILVYNDDGSLA
-296 TGKIMGINF
+296 GINVK
-305 QILVGLGCVAAGLFV
+305 ILIGLGCVAAGLFV

-335 VEKKTLYNI
+335 VEKKTLYNV

-352 FALIFVFFKV
+352 YALIFVFYKV
-362 SGGDLTST
+362 SGGDLTTT
-370 FWSIIV
+370 FWSIII
-376 GVCML
+376 GICML
-381 IASASFGGINVLQ
+381 FGSAAFGGINVLQ

-407 HNGVRTDGVFFSGQS
+407 YNGVRTDGVFFSGQS

-434 ISSAVPAGFLLF
+434 VSSAVYAIVGYSGANVDKLNKAIENGASFLTYDGGTGVGKYAEAMFFLISIPPAIGMILSAIPTLK
-446 GQYFDAVFLYQYH
+446 YAMTDAEHKEMLSE
-459 VLDLCGKT
+459 LISRRKGK
-467 VIDRIDCPVVILVH
+467 
-481 KKVRTAFVDHRLDGK
+481 
-496 HHTRNKEHLTSLWC
+496 KE
-510 NVTYERIFVKFKSDP
+510 D
-525 VTTDLF
+525 
-531 YNGITIG
+531 
-538 LCVRIDGIG
+538 
-547 NVAQMSPMALR
+547 
-558 LQVPAGRTLP
+558 

>member
-1 MGEKRTYTG
+1 MEHKRLTYTN

-52 MTIARIWDAIND
+52 MTIARVWDAIND

-99 FINGNYATA
+99 FINSNYANATT
-108 SSTAQKVLI
+108 SAQKALI
-117 VAWAA
+117 IGWAA
-122 ISYIAWGMCFTVCDI
+122 VSYIAWGMCFTVCDI

-151 DRGKILSLARMVAG
+151 DRSKILGLARMVAG

-175 IAQALGTAFVNKIDK
+175 IAQALGTAFVGNLDK
-190 NAADY
+190 SAPDY
-195 DTLVQKANQKGFI
+195 AELVQKANQKGFI
-208 VTVIIMTVIAS
+208 ITVIIMTVVAS
-219 VLFEF
+219 ILFEF
-224 AGLCTREKVEKSER
+224 AGIATRERVQKSEK
-238 SYTFKENFQIM
+238 SYTFKENFKIM
-249 FRNKPFRQILISGIL
+249 FSNKPFRQILISGIL

-285 GNIMNILKTDA
+285 GNIMNILATDA
-296 TGKIMGINF
+296 SGKITGINF
-305 QILVGLGCVAAGLFV
+305 KILIGLGCVALGLFV

-325 MGVTPLIIKK
+325 MGITPLLIKK
-335 VEKKTLYNI
+335 FEKKTLYNF

-352 FALIFVFFKV
+352 FALIYVFFKI

-370 FWSIIV
+370 VWSIVTGI
-376 GVCML
+376 CML
-381 IASASFGGINVLQ
+381 FGSAAFGGINVLQ

-407 HNGVRTDGVFFSGQS
+407 YNGVRTDGVFFSGQS

-429 GISTI
+429 GLSTI
-434 ISSAVPAGFLLF
+434 ISSVVYSIVGYSGKNVDILNKAIANGESFITYDGGTGKGKYAAAMFFLISIPPAIGMLLSAIPTLK
-446 GQYFDAVFLYQYH
+446 YAMTDKEH
-459 VLDLCGKT
+459 EN
-467 VIDRIDCPVVILVH
+467 ILAELVSRR
-481 KKVRTAFVDHRLDGK
+481 RTAKEKTDGDSTDAPSTLDAAS
-496 HHTRNKEHLTSLWC
+496 E
-510 NVTYERIFVKFKSDP
+510 
-525 VTTDLF
+525 
-531 YNGITIG
+531 
-538 LCVRIDGIG
+538 
-547 NVAQMSPMALR
+547 ALEDNMDSIVEEINN
-558 LQVPAGRTLP
+558 L

>member
-1 MGEKRTYTG
+1 MEHKRLTYTN

-52 MTIARIWDAIND
+52 MTIARVWDAIND

-99 FINGNYATA
+99 FINSNYANATT
-108 SSTAQKVLI
+108 SAQKALI
-117 VAWAA
+117 IGWAA
-122 ISYIAWGMCFTVCDI
+122 VSYVAWGMCFTVCDI

-151 DRGKILSLARMVAG
+151 DRSKILGLARMVAG

-175 IAQALGTAFVNKIDK
+175 IAQALGTAFADK
-190 NAADY
+190 LDKSAPDY
-195 DTLVQKANQKGFI
+195 AELVQKANQKGFI
-208 VTVIIMTVIAS
+208 ITVIIMTVVAS
-219 VLFEF
+219 ILFEF
-224 AGLCTREKVEKSER
+224 AGIATRERVQKSEK
-238 SYTFKENFQIM
+238 SYTFKENFKIM
-249 FRNKPFRQILISGIL
+249 FSNKPFRQILISGIL

-285 GNIMNILKTDA
+285 GNIMNILATDA
-296 TGKIMGINF
+296 SGKVTGIDFKILI
-305 QILVGLGCVAAGLFV
+305 GLGCVALGLFV

-325 MGVTPLIIKK
+325 MGITPLLIKK
-335 VEKKTLYNI
+335 FEKKTLYNF

-352 FALIFVFFKV
+352 FALIYVFFKI

-370 FWSIIV
+370 VWSIVI
-376 GVCML
+376 GICML
-381 IASASFGGINVLQ
+381 FGSAAFGGINVLQ

-407 HNGVRTDGVFFSGQS
+407 YNGVRTDGVFFSGQS

-429 GISTI
+429 GLSTI
-434 ISSAVPAGFLLF
+434 ISSVVYSIVGYSGKNVDILNKAIANGESFITYDGGTGKGKYAAAMFFLISIPPAIGMLLSAIPTLK
-446 GQYFDAVFLYQYH
+446 YAMTD
-459 VLDLCGKT
+459 
-467 VIDRIDCPVVILVH
+467 
-481 KKVRTAFVDHRLDGK
+481 
-496 HHTRNKEHLTSLWC
+496 KEHENILSELVSRRRSA
-510 NVTYERIFVKFKSDP
+510 NEQSQDDS
-525 VTTDLF
+525 TD
-531 YNGITIG
+531 
-538 LCVRIDGIG
+538 
-547 NVAQMSPMALR
+547 SPS
-558 LQVPAGRTLP
+558 TLDAASAVLEDNMDSIVEEINNL